1 MNELILEHHGIKGQK
16 WGVRRYQN
24 PDGSLTAKGRERANK
39 LSNRYVKKMERKSSR
54 YQAKSNL
61 NKKAYDAMKNIDQET
76 FEKIANDIF
85 QKKMR
90 GISNSTIYKTSISE
104 YNYAYKKQGIRAQA
118 YLKSKKD
125 ILNMSAEDMTNKKNY
140 RQQIKLN
147 KSAASNKINT
157 ELHNALVERTKNQ
170 IVSEIEAY
178 NYKKS
183 R

>member
-1 MNELILEHHGIKGQK
+1 
-16 WGVRRYQN
+16 
-24 PDGSLTAKGRERANK
+24 
-39 LSNRYVKKMERKSSR
+39 
-54 YQAKSNL
+54 
-61 NKKAYDAMKNIDQET
+61 
-76 FEKIANDIF
+76 
-85 QKKMR
+85 MR

-140 RQQIKLN
+140 RQQIKFN

-157 ELHNALVERTKNQ
+157 ELHSALVERTKNQ